1 MDSMNNI
8 FLMSLTMYA
17 IANCRKGRPHRWLVE
32 AAVAAIYIAAI
43 IGNKG
48 KIFGYI
54 REITSGNSALEI
66 AGAASALITIAAIG
80 FVALE
85 GLYDIAMTYKVMTLW
100 EKIQK
105 DEKAN
110 AMIEVISITD
120 DDITK
125 LVKIKNLGSELAD
138 EIEAC
143 GIKAGK
149 LKELAD
155 QLHNEIQVTQYENKK
170 NV

>member
-1 MDSMNNI
+1 MMNNI
-8 FLMSLTMYA
+8 FLMMLTLCA
-17 IANCRKGRPHRWLVE
+17 IANCRKGRAHRWLVE
-32 AAVAAIYIAAI
+32 AAVVAIYIAAVV
-43 IGNKG
+43 GNKE
-48 KIFGYI
+48 KILDYL
-54 REITSGNSALEI
+54 REITSGNSVLEI
-66 AGAASALITIAAIG
+66 VGAASALITIATVG

-105 DEKAN
+105 DEKAS
-110 AMIEVISITD
+110 AMIEVIPITD

-138 EIEAC
+138 EIEVC

-155 QLHNEIQVTQYENKK
+155 QLHSEIQVAQCENKE

>member
-1 MDSMNNI
+1 
-8 FLMSLTMYA
+8 
-17 IANCRKGRPHRWLVE
+17 
-32 AAVAAIYIAAI
+32 
-43 IGNKG
+43 
-48 KIFGYI
+48 
-54 REITSGNSALEI
+54 
-66 AGAASALITIAAIG
+66 
-80 FVALE
+80 
-85 GLYDIAMTYKVMTLW
+85 MTYKVMTLW

-105 DEKAN
+105 DEKAS
-110 AMIEVISITD
+110 AMIEVIPITD

-138 EIEAC
+138 EIEVC

-155 QLHNEIQVTQYENKK
+155 QLHSEIQVAQCENKE